1 MAASQFRVA
10 NGLKANGNVTFLST
24 ANEASDSK
32 ILGLDSAGK
41 VIYRTNSD
49 LAADLSV
56 ITAVSAG
63 AGMDFTT
70 VSSGS
75 AEVVMG
81 DPGATVHDSTSET
94 TATSHTHAIT
104 ASATPGAA
112 ASLLKTTG
120 AGLLTLVDLV
130 LSGNLT
136 VSGTTTTVSSTN
148 LLVADKLITL
158 NDGGGATSGT
168 GVGIEIEE
176 NNAVTGFL
184 KTDGTGDW
192 TIRGAGTA
200 AVNVLTVD
208 INATKKI
215 TVTGDLSIEGDS
227 IIDQDLSA
235 DSTAAALATLTIAT
249 SLVPDASAGATL
261 GTAALPWGDV
271 FVADDKKIQFGA
283 AQDVTIEYDE
293 DGTDSLLIS
302 GGDVTLADDKKLYFG
317 TGQDASLR
325 YDEATNDVLTLD
337 GGNLLVTGTNQIQF
351 NDATQYIAG
360 TSATAMTLVATD
372 EVDITAT
379 TIDVNGL
386 IELSGNFDHNSIVT
400 TKVSSQ
406 AAIATTASAYLFEE
420 ILTGFTAAEVLVQFK
435 AADGTKQTQKIIM
448 DYDGSAVTGTAYAI
462 LGHEIVTTIVAELTN
477 GSGASGTTH
486 MGLKVTNTDGQNITA
501 NSIRQL
507 IAA

>member
-168 GVGIEIEE
+168 GVGIEI
-176 NNAVTGFL
+176 
-184 KTDGTGDW
+184 K
-192 TIRGAGTA
+192 R
-200 AVNVLTVD
+200 
-208 INATKKI
+208 
-215 TVTGDLSIEGDS
+215 
-227 IIDQDLSA
+227 
-235 DSTAAALATLTIAT
+235 
-249 SLVPDASAGATL
+249 
-261 GTAALPWGDV
+261 
-271 FVADDKKIQFGA
+271 
-283 AQDVTIEYDE
+283 
-293 DGTDSLLIS
+293 
-302 GGDVTLADDKKLYFG
+302 
-317 TGQDASLR
+317 
-325 YDEATNDVLTLD
+325 
-337 GGNLLVTGTNQIQF
+337 
-351 NDATQYIAG
+351 
-360 TSATAMTLVATD
+360 
-372 EVDITAT
+372 
-379 TIDVNGL
+379 
-386 IELSGNFDHNSIVT
+386 
-400 TKVSSQ
+400 
-406 AAIATTASAYLFEE
+406 
-420 ILTGFTAAEVLVQFK
+420 
-435 AADGTKQTQKIIM
+435 IM
-448 DYDGSAVTGTAYAI
+448 
-462 LGHEIVTTIVAELTN
+462 L
-477 GSGASGTTH
+477 
-486 MGLKVTNTDGQNITA
+486 
-501 NSIRQL
+501 
-507 IAA
+507 